1 MFLSIYSTRILKRKR
16 EDADVTASLSER
28 VNSLTIKNQRLST
41 EVESLPIEV
50 FEAREKWSTLNLAHA
65 EREQTLLQQKVE
77 GLLRLVQVKQKRIS
91 YLETTRHSW
100 IESLGFLQLW
110 MRNIIKQALYF
121 YVCHVQCAWFDS
133 NRWDSH
139 SLRLLPCDLGSH
151 NIDGEFWKM
160 MILSLFSSLF
170 TFSENACTSS
180 SFVPTV
186 DTYLQP
192 SSFL

>member
-91 YLETTRHSW
+91 YLETTRHS
-100 IESLGFLQLW
+100 
-110 MRNIIKQALYF
+110 
-121 YVCHVQCAWFDS
+121 
-133 NRWDSH
+133 
-139 SLRLLPCDLGSH
+139 
-151 NIDGEFWKM
+151 
-160 MILSLFSSLF
+160 
-170 TFSENACTSS
+170 
-180 SFVPTV
+180 
-186 DTYLQP
+186 
-192 SSFL
+192 